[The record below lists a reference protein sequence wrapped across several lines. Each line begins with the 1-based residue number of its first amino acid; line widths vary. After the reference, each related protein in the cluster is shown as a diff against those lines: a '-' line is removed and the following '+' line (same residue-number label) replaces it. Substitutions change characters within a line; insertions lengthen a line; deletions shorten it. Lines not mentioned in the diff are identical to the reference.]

1 MLTYRNINRLPSE
14 LISKIFEIASED
26 QDGAI
31 VLLSHVCRDWRRIA
45 FSSPRAW
52 SKVLVDLSPSSNDPR
67 VARSLAYL
75 ARSGACPLDVR
86 LITSSGHPSDPSNGV
101 VDALYRT
108 FSRWRTFSFDCS
120 SSGVSS
126 EVIKSLA
133 GHAPVLEELRLVFE
147 PASRAHGD
155 SPRLPSNFSVRAP
168 SLRVLHL
175 NGVGINLEWAST
187 LTNLHTL
194 ELFQS
199 SSHPLSY
206 SALLRVLSGCASS
219 LRTLKIHASV
229 SMPNSFSDT
238 SSQPPLVL
246 AALETLDLS
255 LHASPVASLLLDIEA
270 PNLRSLSLQDVR
282 IPSDRWCSVGLRS
295 FLRQPPSQLR
305 HLRLCS
311 SGLDDDDLVWAMQR
325 MPSLES
331 LELTNSNNTDV
342 VLRALARPVPNDTPT
357 ETEAWIAPSLHTF
370 TMEQCHQIT
379 GTGMHS
385 ISADCSM
392 GSNFKT
398 STS

>member
-1 MLTYRNINRLPSE
+1 MLTCSHINRLPSE

-31 VLLSHVCRDWRRIA
+31 VLLSHVCRDWRHIA
-45 FSSPRAW
+45 LSSPRAW
-52 SKVLVDLSPSSNDPR
+52 SKVLVDLSPSSTHPQ
-67 VARSLAYL
+67 ASKALAYL
-75 ARSGACPLDVR
+75 ARSGACPLDIR
-86 LITSSGHPSDPSNGV
+86 LITSNACPSDVIP
-101 VDALYRT
+101 ALYET
-108 FSRWRTFSFDCS
+108 FPRWRTFSFDCS
-120 SSGVSS
+120 SSGISS

-155 SPRLPSNFSVRAP
+155 SSPRIPSNFSVQAP

-175 NGVGINLEWAST
+175 NGFGINLEWAST

-194 ELFQS
+194 ELTQN

-206 SALLRVLSGCASS
+206 NALLHVLAGCASS
-219 LRTLKIHASV
+219 LRTLKIHGSV
-229 SMPNSFSDT
+229 SIPNGFSGS
-238 SSQPPLVL
+238 SSQSPLAL
-246 AALETLDLS
+246 PALETLDLS

-295 FLRQPPSQLR
+295 FLRQPPSRLQ

-311 SGLDDDDLVWAMQR
+311 SGLDDDDLLWAMQR
-325 MPSLES
+325 MSGLES
-331 LELTNSNNTDV
+331 LELVNSNNTDV
-342 VLRALARPVPNDTPT
+342 ILRALARPVSNDTPAET
-357 ETEAWIAPSLHTF
+357 ETWIAPSLHTV

-379 GTGMHS
+379 GSGM
-385 ISADCSM
+385 
-392 GSNFKT
+392 
-398 STS
+398 